1 MHCEYFVAGQ
11 CSSCRELPIPYGQQ
25 LANKQQKLSQQL
37 AVLSSLTDVEI
48 LPPLASVEAGFRNKA
63 KMVVQGT
70 ADAPILGI
78 IENNRA
84 VDLTSCPLYPASFQ
98 TAFAHIR
105 DFIRQAKLQPYD
117 VDSRKGELKYVLLT
131 SNGSGWLLRFVLRSQ
146 NHLAAIK
153 KYLALWQQQWPQLE
167 VCSVNIQ
174 SEHKAILE
182 GPQEFILTRQKSLCH
197 RLNDVNL
204 YVQPQSFFQTNTQ
217 VAAALYQT
225 ARDWT
230 AELDVRNVWDLFCGV
245 GGFALHLANPKRN
258 MTGIEI
264 SAPAI
269 ECATRSAQELG
280 VAIDFRALDATAFAL
295 GESES
300 PELLVVNP
308 PRRGLGSSLCQQINQ
323 LQPQYLLYSSCNP
336 ETMLQDL
343 TRLSDYR
350 LLKIQ
355 LFDMFPHTEHAEVLA
370 LLSRTTHRLLPDGQ

>member
-11 CSSCRELPIPYGQQ
+11 CSSCRGLPLPYAQQ
-25 LANKQQKLSQQL
+25 LANKQQKLLQQL
-37 AVLSSLTDVEI
+37 AGTLDLADVQI
-48 LPPLASVEAGFRNKA
+48 LPPFASAEEGFRNKA

-70 ADAPILGI
+70 ADEPILGI
-78 IENNRA
+78 IENNQA
-84 VDLTSCPLYPASFQ
+84 VDLTRCNLYPASFQ
-98 TAFAHIR
+98 EAFAHIR
-105 DFIRQAKLQPYD
+105 NFIRQAKLQPYD
-117 VDSRKGELKYVLLT
+117 VESRKGELKYVLLT
-131 SNGSGWLLRFVLRSQ
+131 SNSSGWLLRFVLRSQ

-153 KYLALWQQQWPQLE
+153 KYLAQWQQQWPQLE

-182 GPQEFILTRQKSLCH
+182 GPQEFILTAQASLCH

-204 YVQPQSFFQTNTQ
+204 YVQPQSFFQTNSD

-225 ARDWT
+225 ARNWT
-230 AELDVRNVWDLFCGV
+230 AALDVRHVWDLFCGV
-245 GGFALHLANPKRN
+245 GGFALHLANKERTV
-258 MTGIEI
+258 TGIEI

-269 ECATRSAQELG
+269 ECATRSALELG

-295 GESES
+295 GGSSS

-308 PRRGLGSSLCQQINQ
+308 PRRGLGHSLCQQINT

-336 ETMLQDL
+336 DTMLQDFS
-343 TRLSDYR
+343 RLNCYR
-350 LLKIQ
+350 LQKIQ

-370 LLSRTTHRLLPDGQ
+370 LLIRATEG